1 MSYTKPSTFILL
13 IFLLG
18 FVIVTLCNEVR
29 SRKHQQNDEG
39 LMGFSSNIKNN
50 NNNKKNIFRR
60 GQRLKNN
67 RNGNLLSKTTFSQK
81 ISLYKQ
87 KKMFFDIYNL
97 LPYNAFAFL
106 LYFVCV
112 YNLFVFFFVVLCTE
126 FPNIY
131 SCQLVVFHFIF
142 QFFNHRTVKLY
153 INDGIYS
160 V

>member
-18 FVIVTLCNEVR
+18 FIIVTLCNEVR
-29 SRKHQQNDEG
+29 NRKHQQSDEG

-97 LPYNAFAFL
+97 LPYIMPLRSF
-106 LYFVCV
+106 YT
-112 YNLFVFFFVVLCTE
+112 LFVYTIYLQFFLQFYVLCTE

-131 SCQLVVFHFIF
+131 SCQLV
-142 QFFNHRTVKLY
+142 QFFILFFFLNFQSS
-153 INDGIYS
+153 YS
-160 V
+160 